1 MCRPAPRPASRAGS
15 AGVEGFVDPGLGL
28 LDQRARGLLSM
39 TVRLDAVKGN
49 VEFFAYV
56 IFRACRTSRLALAG
70 EAVPAAQSVPALARI
85 PVSRPRPSRGLHPH
99 VAELGPLAGLSQATI
114 RAIGERVHTHG
125 TELNQAF
132 PELQSL
138 GHRARGTLILD
149 AIRRDDAAMAV
160 VKRVSNERAGDDPDT
175 VCTTKCF
182 VYFIFELTAE
192 LICAIQRLALCTLL
206 VFPPLVVL
214 CGAIAIA
221 LMIDAMA
228 DANREYTECI
238 EDCQQSGQD
247 VG

>member
-1 MCRPAPRPASRAGS
+1 MAIPTAEELS
-15 AGVEGFVDPGLGL
+15 ANAAF
-28 LDQRARGLLSM
+28 RGLLSVGLEVLPAHAAVIRGM
-39 TVRLDAVKGN
+39 DVEQLRAHQAEAATLAEQLRARLRERSEISESELSK
-49 VEFFAYV
+49 
-56 IFRACRTSRLALAG
+56 L
-70 EAVPAAQSVPALARI
+70 
-85 PVSRPRPSRGLHPH
+85 
-99 VAELGPLAGLSQATI
+99 AELSGLSQATI

-132 PELQSL
+132 PDLQSL

-192 LICAIQRLALCTLL
+192 LISAIQRLALCTLL
-206 VFPPLVVL
+206 VFPPLVLL

-238 EDCQQSGQD
+238 EECQQSGQD